1 MYGFI
6 PKGSKVGGVTDTI
19 MEFNAAG
26 TFAAN
31 DLVMTDGSTGEM
43 VVATAGSRLTGVAL
57 EAATST
63 STGVAVNITPWLM
76 GIMDNDNDTET
87 FAATHVL
94 EWGNF
99 TGGTGAMQVDSNTL
113 SSSVAQLMCLQ
124 YNPQGHGYDSD
135 TSIGMFMISESIW
148 GSPYTE

>member
-1 MYGFI
+1 MI
-6 PKGSKVGGVTDTI
+6 L
-19 MEFNAAG
+19 EFNASG

-31 DLVMTDGSTGEM
+31 DLVMTDGSTGEIA
-43 VVATAGSRLTGVAL
+43 VATAGSRLTGVAL
-57 EAATST
+57 EAAIST
-63 STGVAVNITPWLM
+63 STGVAVNVTPFLK

-99 TGGTGAMQVDSNTL
+99 IGGTGVMQVDSNTL
-113 SSSVAQLMCLQ
+113 SSSVAQLMCLE
-124 YNPQGHGYDSD
+124 YNPKGHGYDSD

>member
-1 MYGFI
+1 M
-6 PKGSKVGGVTDTI
+6 SATDML
-19 MEFNAAG
+19 MELNASG

-31 DLVMTDGSTGEM
+31 DLVMTDGSTGEI

-57 EAATST
+57 EAATAAST
-63 STGVAVNITPWLM
+63 DVSVNITPYLR
-76 GIMDNDNDTET
+76 GLMDNDNVGET

-94 EWGNF
+94 EWGDL
-99 TGGTGAMQVDSNTL
+99 TGGTGAMLVDSSTL

-124 YNPQGHGYDSD
+124 YNPKGHNYDSD